1 MSSADATSSS
11 APSRLSRSSFF
22 ILITGLLANAI
33 GQAFIFAILPPLGRE
48 VALSEVQTTS
58 IISTSALV
66 FTFCSPW
73 WGRRSDQIGRK
84 IVIVIGLTGY
94 AVGTV
99 IFAGVFALGMKGI
112 LSGWTLYFTAL
123 FFRCLQSSVMAAT
136 SPGVTA
142 YAADHSSR
150 AFRTQTLAR
159 LGTAN
164 SLGVIIGP
172 VLAGLLAGLGLL
184 FPLYVAALFTLIA
197 VFTVWKYLPEGE
209 FSGVARKRAP
219 RLSFLD
225 SRLRVYLLSAIGTFT
240 GFSAIQQTLG
250 FRIQDSLSLS
260 GVETA
265 QYTGAALMVS
275 AFFTLALQLSIAQR
289 YAGPALNLVRM
300 GLVCNLIAASFVASA
315 QGLTGL
321 IIGMAF
327 IGAGLGLI
335 GPAIAAGASLAV
347 SRDEQG
353 GAAGLITA
361 CPAAGFVIG
370 PILGGALYQLNA
382 AYPPIFAGII
392 TFCVL
397 LYALKSRVIN
407 IAPDD

>member
-1 MSSADATSSS
+1 MSQADTNPSS
-11 APSRLSRSSFF
+11 APTRLSRSSFF

-84 IVIVIGLTGY
+84 IIIVIGLTGY

-112 LSGWTLYFTAL
+112 LSGWTLYFAAL
-123 FFRCLQSSVMAAT
+123 FFRCMQSSIMAAT

-184 FPLYVAALFTLIA
+184 FPLYVAALFTFIA
-197 VFTVWKYLPEGE
+197 VFIVWKYLPEGDT
-209 FSGVARKRAP
+209 SGITRKRAP

-275 AFFTLALQLSIAQR
+275 AFFTLALQLTIAQR

-300 GLVCNLIAASFVASA
+300 GLVCNLIAAGFVASA

-327 IGAGLGLI
+327 MGAGLGLI
-335 GPAIAAGASLAV
+335 GPAIAAGASLSV

-370 PILGGALYQLNA
+370 PILGGALYQLDP
-382 AYPPIFAGII
+382 AYPPLFAGAI
-392 TFCVL
+392 TALVL
-397 LYALKSRVIN
+397 TYALKSRAVMADIE
-407 IAPDD
+407 D

>member
-1 MSSADATSSS
+1 MSSADATSLS
-11 APSRLSRSSFF
+11 APSRLSRSSFL

-84 IVIVIGLTGY
+84 IIIVIGLTGY

-123 FFRCLQSSVMAAT
+123 FFRCMQSSVMAAT

-184 FPLYVAALFTLIA
+184 FPLYVAALFTFLA
-197 VFTVWKYLPEGE
+197 VFVVWKYLPE
-209 FSGVARKRAP
+209 SDTAGVSRKRAP

-225 SRLRVYLLSAIGTFT
+225 ARLRVYLLSAIGTFT

-250 FRIQDSLSLS
+250 FRIQDSLSLN

-300 GLVCNLIAASFVASA
+300 GLICNLIAAGFVASA
-315 QGLTGL
+315 QGLAGL

-327 IGAGLGLI
+327 MGAGLGLI
-335 GPAIAAGASLAV
+335 GPAIAAGASLSV

-370 PILGGALYQLNA
+370 PILGGALYQSDP
-382 AYPPIFAGII
+382 AYPPLFAGFI
-392 TFCVL
+392 TVL
-397 LYALKSRVIN
+397 VLAYALNSRAVM
-407 IAPDD
+407 AEQED

>member
-289 YAGPALNLVRM
+289 YAGPALNLVRT

-327 IGAGLGLI
+327 MGAGLGLI

-361 CPAAGFVIG
+361 CPAAGFVIC

-407 IAPDD
+407 IATDD

>member
-1 MSSADATSSS
+1 MSSADATSLS
-11 APSRLSRSSFF
+11 APSRLSRSSFL

-84 IVIVIGLTGY
+84 IIIVIGLTGY

-123 FFRCLQSSVMAAT
+123 FFRCMQSSVMAAT

-184 FPLYVAALFTLIA
+184 FPLYVAALFTFLA
-197 VFTVWKYLPEGE
+197 VFVVWKYLPE
-209 FSGVARKRAP
+209 SDTAGVSRKRAP

-225 SRLRVYLLSAIGTFT
+225 ARLRVYLLSAIGTFT

-250 FRIQDSLSLS
+250 FRIQDSLSLN

-275 AFFTLALQLSIAQR
+275 AFFTLALQLSVAQR

-300 GLVCNLIAASFVASA
+300 GLICNLIAAGFVASA
-315 QGLTGL
+315 QGLAGL

-327 IGAGLGLI
+327 MGAGLGLI
-335 GPAIAAGASLAV
+335 GPAIAAGASLSV

-370 PILGGALYQLNA
+370 PILGGALYQSDP
-382 AYPPIFAGII
+382 AYPPLFAGFI
-392 TFCVL
+392 TVL
-397 LYALKSRVIN
+397 VLAYALNSRAVMEQQE
-407 IAPDD
+407 D

>member
-1 MSSADATSSS
+1 MSSADETSSS

-327 IGAGLGLI
+327 MGAGLGLI

>member
-327 IGAGLGLI
+327 MGAGLGLI

-407 IAPDD
+407 IAPYD

>member
-1 MSSADATSSS
+1 
-11 APSRLSRSSFF
+11 
-22 ILITGLLANAI
+22 
-33 GQAFIFAILPPLGRE
+33 
-48 VALSEVQTTS
+48 
-58 IISTSALV
+58 
-66 FTFCSPW
+66 
-73 WGRRSDQIGRK
+73 
-84 IVIVIGLTGY
+84 
-94 AVGTV
+94 
-99 IFAGVFALGMKGI
+99 MKGI

-275 AFFTLALQLSIAQR
+275 AFFTLALQLSVAQR

-300 GLVCNLIAASFVASA
+300 GLVCNLIAASFVALA

-327 IGAGLGLI
+327 MGAGLGLI

-407 IAPDD
+407 IAPED

>member
-300 GLVCNLIAASFVASA
+300 GLVCNLIAASFVALA

-327 IGAGLGLI
+327 MGAGLGLI

-397 LYALKSRVIN
+397 LYALKSRVMN
-407 IAPDD
+407 IAPED